1 MIVTPQ
7 KPFDEEQLYF
17 GRTKVDNN
25 GSSSEKNV
33 PHACVTNASSRG
45 GDLSRSLL
53 LSHHHTHH
61 PFETNLQTTAGKMH
75 FFGSNR
81 FKPRRNFATINDD
94 KQRRRTRRRRKRV
107 VVDVVVAVVVV
118 AAPVVNKKA
127 FLCLLLYV
135 VVCAG
140 FCTSFWVKNDCRVF
154 LSRLSLSISV
164 ITKSLGDFML
174 GGARAA
180 FRARTSNH
188 SVKGSRCRG
197 GIVNIRV
204 RCISALLVRPQSSK
218 AL

>member
-1 MIVTPQ
+1 VIVTPQ

-53 LSHHHTHH
+53 LSHHHTHQN

-94 KQRRRTRRRRKRV
+94 KQRRRRRRRLKCDIDVV
-107 VVDVVVAVVVV
+107 VVDDVIVL
-118 AAPVVNKKA
+118 AAPVVNKKD

-140 FCTSFWVKNDCRVF
+140 FCTSFWKKKKNK
-154 LSRLSLSISV
+154 IQ
-164 ITKSLGDFML
+164 K
-174 GGARAA
+174 
-180 FRARTSNH
+180 
-188 SVKGSRCRG
+188 
-197 GIVNIRV
+197 
-204 RCISALLVRPQSSK
+204 
-218 AL
+218 

>member
-1 MIVTPQ
+1 VIVTPQ

-53 LSHHHTHH
+53 LSHHHTHQN

-81 FKPRRNFATINDD
+81 FKPRRNFATITDD
-94 KQRRRTRRRRKRV
+94 KQRRRRRRRLKCDIDVV
-107 VVDVVVAVVVV
+107 VVDDVIVL
-118 AAPVVNKKA
+118 AAPVVNKKD

-140 FCTSFWVKNDCRVF
+140 FCTSFWKKKNK
-154 LSRLSLSISV
+154 IQ
-164 ITKSLGDFML
+164 K
-174 GGARAA
+174 
-180 FRARTSNH
+180 
-188 SVKGSRCRG
+188 
-197 GIVNIRV
+197 
-204 RCISALLVRPQSSK
+204 
-218 AL
+218 

>member
-33 PHACVTNASSRG
+33 PHSCVTNASRG

-61 PFETNLQTTAGKMH
+61 PFETNFQTTAGKMH

-81 FKPRRNFATINDD
+81 FKPPRNFATINDD
-94 KQRRRTRRRRKRV
+94 KQRRRRRRRLKCDI
-107 VVDVVVAVVVV
+107 DVVVAVVVV

-127 FLCLLLYV
+127 FL
-135 VVCAG
+135 
-140 FCTSFWVKNDCRVF
+140 
-154 LSRLSLSISV
+154 SLSS
-164 ITKSLGDFML
+164 SLSCCLCGILYEFL
-174 GGARAA
+174 GE
-180 FRARTSNH
+180 
-188 SVKGSRCRG
+188 K
-197 GIVNIRV
+197 
-204 RCISALLVRPQSSK
+204 
-218 AL
+218 

>member
-53 LSHHHTHH
+53 LSHHHTHQN

-107 VVDVVVAVVVV
+107 VVDVVDDVVVV

-127 FLCLLLYV
+127 FLCLLRYV

-140 FCTSFWVKNDCRVF
+140 FCTSFGVKNDCRVF
-154 LSRLSLSISV
+154 LSRLSLSLFLLLQ
-164 ITKSLGDFML
+164 SL
-174 GGARAA
+174 
-180 FRARTSNH
+180 
-188 SVKGSRCRG
+188 
-197 GIVNIRV
+197 
-204 RCISALLVRPQSSK
+204 
-218 AL
+218 

>member
-33 PHACVTNASSRG
+33 PHACVTNSSRG

-53 LSHHHTHH
+53 LSNHHTHQN

-81 FKPRRNFATINDD
+81 FKPPRNFATINDD
-94 KQRRRTRRRRKRV
+94 KQRRRRRRRLKCDIDV
-107 VVDVVVAVVVV
+107 VVVVAVAVV

-127 FLCLLLYV
+127 FLCLLLYNV

-140 FCTSFWVKNDCRVF
+140 FCTSFWKKKNK
-154 LSRLSLSISV
+154 IQ
-164 ITKSLGDFML
+164 K
-174 GGARAA
+174 
-180 FRARTSNH
+180 
-188 SVKGSRCRG
+188 
-197 GIVNIRV
+197 
-204 RCISALLVRPQSSK
+204 
-218 AL
+218 